1 MNINQNTPNNSQHYK
16 KPTDGTTRPS
26 PPINKPPV
34 VDNNPQPLP
43 SVPWRAEALPSQR
56 LANAIGKLNFIL

>member
-16 KPTDGTTRPS
+16 KPNDGTTT
-26 PPINKPPV
+26 PPIPQPKPILI
-34 VDNNPQPLP
+34 DNNPRPLP

-56 LANAIGKLNFIL
+56 LANAIGKLDFIL